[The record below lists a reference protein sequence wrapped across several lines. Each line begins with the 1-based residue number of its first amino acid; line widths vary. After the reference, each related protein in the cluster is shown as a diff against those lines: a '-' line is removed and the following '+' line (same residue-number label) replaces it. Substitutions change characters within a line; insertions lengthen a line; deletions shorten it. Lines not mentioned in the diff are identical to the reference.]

1 MARPGQRREAFGAYH
16 FSVEVPGGAQA
27 HFRSVSGLK
36 SESEVVI
43 VQEGG
48 VNSYEH
54 KLPGRTKW
62 PNLIL
67 KQGFA
72 DGTFC
77 KLRELVVNETITRF
91 NGTIIQLGP
100 GGRPVYKW
108 NFVEGWICKW
118 EGPEFDASK
127 NEISIETIEIAHHG
141 LFSA

>member
-1 MARPGQRREAFGAYH
+1 MSQPGKRREAFGAYH
-16 FSVEVPGGAQA
+16 FKIEVPGGSQA
-27 HFRSVSGLK
+27 LFRSCSGLK

-54 KLPGRTKW
+54 KLVGRTKW
-62 PNLIL
+62 PNLVL

-77 KLRELVVNETITRF
+77 KMREQVVSENFGRF
-91 NGTIIQLGP
+91 NGTIMQLGP
-100 GGRPVYKW
+100 GGKVVYRW
-108 NFVEGWICKW
+108 NFIEGWICKW
-118 EGPEFDASK
+118 EGPELDATK

-141 LFSA
+141 LISG